1 MDWAVSEIVTEVVVP
16 QGLVAV
22 AEQTVLPGFGA
33 GTTPLLVSGT
43 KLAKSGLAPVQLSV
57 AVTAPDPEMLQFAAW
72 PVGPAL
78 TIAGVMLKTSNDGGN
93 PQLVAL
99 GT

>member
-1 MDWAVSEIVTEVVVP
+1 
-16 QGLVAV
+16 
-22 AEQTVLPGFGA
+22 
-33 GTTPLLVSGT
+33 
-43 KLAKSGLAPVQLSV
+43 VQLIV
-57 AVTAPDPEMLQFAAW
+57 AVTVPEPEMLQLAAW